1 MTRGCLVRML
11 LALLLLAT
19 TTASSNEDLVLP
31 PLPDA
36 TGPAKLLVLVPGANV
51 ATSYY
56 NATARAI
63 QAHTTNAKLW
73 VVVPK
78 IPGETCIAF
87 CPSPRG
93 PFMAEASAGRARVRN
108 PSTGLFRALIEKGN
122 GSASSRRYAAPRGP
136 GERGPDSGRFGGAQ
150 QNARARREARPLS
163 RARAA
168 TDGRLMDAKLR

>member
-1 MTRGCLVRML
+1 MTGMTRGCLQQML
-11 LALLLLAT
+11 LALVLLAT

-63 QAHTTNAKLW
+63 QAHTPFAKLW

-78 IPGETCIAF
+78 IPGETCIALRR
-87 CPSPRG
+87 PRRRRCRRR
-93 PFMAEASAGRARVRN
+93 RA
-108 PSTGLFRALIEKGN
+108 T
-122 GSASSRRYAAPRGP
+122 
-136 GERGPDSGRFGGAQ
+136 
-150 QNARARREARPLS
+150 RARRR
-163 RARAA
+163 RR
-168 TDGRLMDAKLR
+168 RR